1 MIEHRE
7 HNNTVKVEDYGLA
20 EWLAQVY
27 TLIKQGYEFDFTS
40 NETYP
45 LVFGSMYTV
54 VMVKSKEQAVE
65 VDNNGK
71 EVTTGETTVV
81 PKETSLIGEQAPEV
95 DFRSKEHQVLPRGY
109 EQPVTLENNTPTKVD
124 GRKKKS

>member
-7 HNNTVKVEDYGLA
+7 HNQTVKVEDYGLA
-20 EWLAQVY
+20 EWLAQIQEV
-27 TLIKQGYEFDFTS
+27 IKQGYEFDFTS

-65 VDNNGK
+65 GDKDGPV
-71 EVTTGETTVV
+71 VTSL
-81 PKETSLIGEQAPEV
+81 PSLIGEQDSEIELT
-95 DFRSKEHQVLPRGY
+95 KHLGLPRGY
-109 EQPVTLENNTPTKVD
+109 EKPVTLEDNAPTKVD